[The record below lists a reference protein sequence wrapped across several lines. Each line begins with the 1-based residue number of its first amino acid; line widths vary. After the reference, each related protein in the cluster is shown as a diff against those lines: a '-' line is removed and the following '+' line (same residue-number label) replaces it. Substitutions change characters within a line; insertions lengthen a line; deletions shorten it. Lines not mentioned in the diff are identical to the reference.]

1 MRTPRESEKATRGAQ
16 NAPCARRSRASEAQA
31 KNAPLAPS
39 GAMWGPY
46 AERLMRRPEP
56 RATRVFVYGTLL
68 KDEPNHRVLRDARF
82 IARARTAP
90 RFTLLDMGA
99 FPGMIDVGDRPIEGE
114 VYDVTE
120 PILRALDRLESHPH
134 FFRRQWITLGDRSH
148 AQAYLLRSEHRRD
161 FSVIPSGNWRR
172 RNER

>member
-1 MRTPRESEKATRGAQ
+1 MRTPRESTQAARGAQ
-16 NAPCARRSRASEAQA
+16 DAPRACPSVESEAQA
-31 KNAPLAPS
+31 SSSPSAPS

-68 KDEPNHRVLRDARF
+68 ANEPNHRLLRDARF

-90 RFTLLDMGA
+90 RFTLLDMGP
-99 FPGMIDVGDRPIEGE
+99 FPGMIDVGDSAIGGE

-120 PILRALDRLESHPH
+120 RILRALDRLESHPH

-148 AQAYLLRSEHRRD
+148 AQAYLLRTEHRRD
-161 FSVIPSGNWRR
+161 YSVIPSGNWRR

>member
-1 MRTPRESEKATRGAQ
+1 MRTPRELEKATQGALD
-16 NAPCARRSRASEAQA
+16 APCARRSFGSEAQA
-31 KNAPLAPS
+31 KSSPPAPS
-39 GAMWGPY
+39 AAMWGPY

-68 KDEPNHRVLRDARF
+68 KNEPNHRVLRAARF
-82 IARARTAP
+82 IARARTAA
-90 RFTLLDMGA
+90 RFTLLDMGS
-99 FPGMIDVGDRPIEGE
+99 FPGMLDVGDSAIEGE

-148 AQAYLLRSEHRRD
+148 AQAYLLRPEHRRD

>member
-1 MRTPRESEKATRGAQ
+1 MRTPRESEKATRGALD
-16 NAPCARRSRASEAQA
+16 APCARKSRGSEAQGDSS
-31 KNAPLAPS
+31 PPPPS

-46 AERLMRRPEP
+46 AERLMSRPEP

-90 RFTLLDMGA
+90 RFTLLDLGP
-99 FPGMIDVGDRPIEGE
+99 FPGMIDVGDSAIEGE

-148 AQAYLLRSEHRRD
+148 AQAYLLRLEHRRD

>member
-1 MRTPRESEKATRGAQ
+1 MRD
-16 NAPCARRSRASEAQA
+16 
-31 KNAPLAPS
+31 L
-39 GAMWGPY
+39 WGPY

-68 KDEPNHRVLRDARF
+68 KEEPNHRVLRTARF

-90 RFTLLDMGA
+90 RFTLLNMGP
-99 FPGMIDVGDRPIEGE
+99 FPGMLDEGNSTIEGE

-148 AQAYLLRSEHRRD
+148 AQAYLLRLEHRRD

>member
-1 MRTPRESEKATRGAQ
+1 MRD
-16 NAPCARRSRASEAQA
+16 
-31 KNAPLAPS
+31 L
-39 GAMWGPY
+39 WGPY

-68 KDEPNHRVLRDARF
+68 KEEPNHRVLRTARF

-90 RFTLLDMGA
+90 RFTLLNMGP
-99 FPGMIDVGDRPIEGE
+99 FPGMLDEGNSTIEGE

-148 AQAYLLRSEHRRD
+148 AQAYLLRAERR
-161 FSVIPSGNWRR
+161 FAKHAPIGAA
-172 RNER
+172 RNFTRPELFQVVGDELGVQ